1 MNQVQ
6 RLIQVNLILA
16 VDESGVLGIKDG
28 AMAWP
33 SISEDFAN
41 FRNKTLSKIVVMG
54 RKTWDSLP
62 PKFRPLPGREANVV
76 MTASRDKEFLDD
88 LSAQNAV
95 PCCDF
100 KSLLSFC
107 IAREKTE
114 IWVIGGKEIYE
125 KFLDPDGILGFKV
138 TSIHRTL
145 VNGSRACTEEGVS
158 LPQEER
164 QHFIR
169 MPSMIDPIN
178 GYSNLELT
186 YLECQIFPWG
196 KIETFS
202 KA

>member
-6 RLIQVNLILA
+6 RSIQVNLILA

-28 AMAWP
+28 AMAWK
-33 SISEDFAN
+33 SIPEDFAQ
-41 FRNKTLSKIVVMG
+41 FKEKTLGKIVVMG

-62 PKFRPLPGREANVV
+62 PKFRPLPGRDANIV
-76 MTASRDKEFLDD
+76 MTASRDTEFLDD

-107 IAREKTE
+107 IARGKTE

-125 KFLDPDGILGFKV
+125 KFLDPDGVLGFKIA
-138 TSIHRTL
+138 SIHRTL

-158 LPQEER
+158 LPQDEKQEFV
-164 QHFIR
+164 Q
-169 MPSMIDPIN
+169 MLAMLDPIK
-178 GYSNLELT
+178 GYAHLGFVCNALRTFS
-186 YLECQIFPWG
+186 WG

-202 KA
+202 RA